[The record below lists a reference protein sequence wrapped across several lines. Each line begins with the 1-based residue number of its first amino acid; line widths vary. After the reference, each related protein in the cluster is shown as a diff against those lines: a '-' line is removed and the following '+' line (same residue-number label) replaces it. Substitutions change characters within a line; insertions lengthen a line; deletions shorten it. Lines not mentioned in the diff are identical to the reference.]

1 MKRILL
7 ILLIMLL
14 TLTACGEQETIKT
27 EEELKAEILAEL
39 KAEAEANLNNDNESD
54 NESEQQENIETI
66 DKKEELSK
74 RDDVFYANDLLKGAK
89 VSDKLTVDYFE
100 SGDMGSESVGYK
112 LISNNFIKGDIF
124 YENNMYFVRFDEDL
138 FDKNVLV
145 GDEFAPN
152 GEEEINLNGS
162 SQFTI
167 DGSQLLLP
175 PEYIDYILEGGIIH
189 GGLYVKEITYE
200 SNPMECLL
208 RAVVTEVKMDDNELE
223 RLNKEINN
231 LLEKSMPDVYLSGFD
246 YEKLYSEDS
255 PITIDYSRYSLVI
268 VPMQDSKNMDKLEPR
283 IVNVSEEDNFIGIKF
298 SVFGTLHNVSLTHTK
313 NALDDSEVPN
323 EIFIADKIENECVF
337 INADFPTD
345 FSSVMITGNYQ
356 YGSGIEEI
364 SFSLD
369 SMRDCESYPIYT
381 VDAYS
386 FPNEDY

>member
-1 MKRILL
+1 
-7 ILLIMLL
+7 
-14 TLTACGEQETIKT
+14 
-27 EEELKAEILAEL
+27 
-39 KAEAEANLNNDNESD
+39 
-54 NESEQQENIETI
+54 
-66 DKKEELSK
+66 
-74 RDDVFYANDLLKGAK
+74 
-89 VSDKLTVDYFE
+89 
-100 SGDMGSESVGYK
+100 MGSESVGYK

-313 NALDDSEVPN
+313 MHL
-323 EIFIADKIENECVF
+323 
-337 INADFPTD
+337 
-345 FSSVMITGNYQ
+345 MIQKYLMK
-356 YGSGIEEI
+356 Y
-364 SFSLD
+364 L
-369 SMRDCESYPIYT
+369 
-381 VDAYS
+381 
-386 FPNEDY
+386 